1 MGGEKNYFCIFT
13 KVICFIVYHFN
24 LSFDYQAL
32 NKLLKKEK
40 AFMMMFYAPWCGFCK
55 RLKPD
60 YSAAAAELKDTHTLV
75 AMDVNKPENSAAR
88 IKYNITG
95 FPTLVYFE

>member
-1 MGGEKNYFCIFT
+1 MCKCKKPLILYFRNIF
-13 KVICFIVYHFN
+13 ICLLFLF
-24 LSFDYQAL
+24 FQAL
-32 NKLLKKEK
+32 TKLLKKEK
-40 AFMMMFYAPWCGFCK
+40 SFMMMFYAPWCGFCK

-60 YSAAAAELKDTHTLV
+60 YSMAATELKDTHTLV

-95 FPTLVYFE
+95 FPTLMYFE

>member
-1 MGGEKNYFCIFT
+1 
-13 KVICFIVYHFN
+13 
-24 LSFDYQAL
+24 
-32 NKLLKKEK
+32 
-40 AFMMMFYAPWCGFCK
+40 MMMFYAPWCGFCK

-60 YSAAAAELKDTHTLV
+60 YSMAATELKDTHTLV

-95 FPTLVYFE
+95 FPTLMYFEWVWRVLNFDGSLTILGSLYLTTKLPYYSYWDE

>member
-1 MGGEKNYFCIFT
+1 MW
-13 KVICFIVYHFN
+13 IVTFVH
-24 LSFDYQAL
+24 SFSQAL
-32 NKLLKKEK
+32 TKLLKKEK
-40 AFMMMFYAPWCGFCK
+40 SFMMMFYAPWCGFCK

-60 YSAAAAELKDTHTLV
+60 YSMAATELKDTHTLV

-95 FPTLVYFE
+95 FPTLMYFE